1 MIEATSYMDKIIDD
15 LEESIDKLIDA
26 NDRLNAENKELKQ
39 EVQILVDTIRDLEL
53 KLQGIVN

>member
-1 MIEATSYMDKIIDD
+1 MIEATSYMDKIIDE
-15 LEESIDKLIDA
+15 LEESIDQLIDT